1 MTSHRDHACLV
12 ITYDSADDV
21 YHVNDNENTTWCTM
35 CTLPEKADA
44 TIVNI
49 LDNWHSSSIDDRH
62 KAILF
67 AKSVFALQGVHFCK
81 FYAPTR
87 SGDLILVHTDFLLAL
102 EISSSTQTY
111 DFS

>member
-1 MTSHRDHACLV
+1 
-12 ITYDSADDV
+12 
-21 YHVNDNENTTWCTM
+21 M
-35 CTLPEKADA
+35 CTLPDKADA

-67 AKSVFALQGVHFCK
+67 AKSVFAVQGVYFCR

-87 SGDLILVHTDFLLAL
+87 SGDLILVHTDFLLDL
-102 EISSSTQTY
+102 EISSSTRKY